1 MGIISFLLTMLGTSC
16 VIAFTGQVLQDLKH
30 LRGYLRTSFKKITAV
45 NMCYI
50 NKSVKSLYLSNFFIY
65 EPSRFSS
72 INSDNKMVR
81 FQCVCGCLLCI
92 LCCIYKS
99 LKNSRSRGLNR
110 KLQQKEHFWAKDD
123 STLNLYYS
131 LCKMFYVLLK

>member
-16 VIAFTGQVLQDLKH
+16 VIAYTGQVLQDPKH

-50 NKSVKSLYLSNFFIY
+50 NKSAKSLYLSIFFIY

-81 FQCVCGCLLCI
+81 FQCVCGFLLCI
-92 LCCIYKS
+92 LCCMYKS
-99 LKNSRSRGLNR
+99 LKNSRSHGLNR
-110 KLQQKEHFWAKDD
+110 KLQQRQHFWAKDD

-131 LCKMFYVLLK
+131 LCKMF